1 MADYDLLR
9 GGVSP
14 ISPLLLGLC
23 TYPGC
28 TEDINTVDAKFCKD
42 HTTLMHAQ
50 QAIFKIWEKSFG
62 CYVIWPNV
70 QAKQKAFLDFYTTRI
85 LTLENYEVKVE

>member
-1 MADYDLLR
+1 MVDYDLLR

-14 ISPLLLGLC
+14 ISPLLLGFC

-42 HTTLMHAQ
+42 HTTLMHVQ
-50 QAIFKIWEKSFG
+50 QAIYQIWDKCDG
-62 CYVIWPNV
+62 YQLAGRP
-70 QAKQKAFLDFYTTRI
+70 QQKQKAFLDFYTTRI